1 MSNSGCAIIEGHTL
15 KKPGQES
22 YRMKE
27 RDIEVRGLEKKSTS
41 LLQLNQKSVTENK
54 SGKGDTFKNK
64 ES

>member
-1 MSNSGCAIIEGHTL
+1 MSDSGCAIIEGYAL

-27 RDIEVRGLEKKSTS
+27 RDIEVHGLEKKSTS
-41 LLQLNQKSVTENK
+41 QLQLNQKSVTENK
-54 SGKGDTFKNK
+54 SGKVDTFKNK